1 MKVSNIV
8 MIVAWIVVALCVFSA
23 LYFTHD
29 PVCLW
34 GFMALTMQGLF
45 YIFEC

>member
-29 PVCLW
+29 PVCLC
-34 GFMALTMQGLF
+34 GFMAPAMLELF